1 MPVQTSSTS
10 SSRGGSTGGIDQQF
24 PAMGFYATA
33 AAWLMLERG
42 YPTKTIRTG
51 GDLVTKDNLATVK
64 ARTDRWV
71 ALAKQYRDL
80 K

>member
-1 MPVQTSSTS
+1 
-10 SSRGGSTGGIDQQF
+10 
-24 PAMGFYATA
+24 MGFYATA

-51 GDLVTKDNLATVK
+51 GDLITKDNLAAAK
-64 ARTDRWV
+64 ARTDKWV
-71 ALAKQYRDL
+71 ALAKQYGDL